1 VTQRSDRPIVGRR
14 PVIEALNKELQAC
27 SEGPVSVLL
36 GGLAGSG
43 RRRLVAQFLERLR
56 EDEMLPT
63 VVRVHFE
70 PGDDGV
76 RTLLRFFGAAI
87 QGLARS
93 EAFDTDPCESLEEA
107 AAASDDDQVAEWLR
121 DTAANITALRD
132 HSGND
137 SFQIKLPRRNPWSS
151 LLYTFDVLGPRCNWI
166 VDLHDIGAATSPGF
180 WTFLSALLGRA
191 RSRNWK
197 MMFLAAPGTNH
208 YGEKPGDEKPGPSV
222 FLHSLFGE
230 AQVVDCPA
238 LTADDLG
245 ELLAET
251 YRPND
256 FPDGLAKHLHE
267 VSLGHPETLHEVLDA
282 LEEDE
287 TITWDDDGFHL
298 SSLDDVDL
306 EVLVP
311 IANEE
316 DDDEGADEPMA
327 EGRVAPKLLE
337 QVLYLA
343 AVEGRN
349 FTASLIRTWLDAG
362 EDEVDDALD
371 AMPQLV
377 EEDRYHEAL
386 GTWTYRFRYDFYRQ
400 WYVNNPPEGFHQKA
414 QEEVAAELARIL
426 LQSYAPAALEYVPRA
441 ARLYTDAGDSRG
453 ARNLLALAMSAER
466 PELCDFAIEITE
478 RFSDSPFPP
487 GLVRYLYCS
496 TADRS
501 VNGQDL
507 ERARKAVNRARAW
520 AERQDDASTQ
530 AYLELLDCR
539 ILLREGKGDE
549 ARARGESAVTTLLDL
564 GDSTRAGETLN
575 QLAMIALGA
584 GDAKAVETYLRKAK
598 KASNIPPVQSH
609 TLYIEGILKKRGRNL
624 AAAAEAFARS
634 AELATEAGN
643 LLLSLEAMLN
653 QSECS
658 LMVGR
663 AKEVAPTLERALEMS
678 RALRTPPRE
687 RAAARLLCQAEAARG
702 NGEAAYEM
710 ARHALELGRELAAA
724 GGQGGPG
731 SEAVDLYHCGMFA
744 AMAGKTDEA
753 LNYLKGAEQACQDSD
768 ASNLLPEVLF
778 HQGQL
783 ALVTED
789 LSGAQSLLERG
800 LSLVQQAGDR
810 NRELRFLEQLG
821 TVLSATGDHSG
832 AANRFKEAA
841 DRALGPQAK
850 EFRKS
855 LRKRIADEQKRA
867 RAEG

>member
-1 VTQRSDRPIVGRR
+1 
-14 PVIEALNKELQAC
+14 LNKELQAC
-27 SEGPVSVLL
+27 VDGPRSVLL
-36 GGLAGSG
+36 AGQRGSG
-43 RRRLVAQFLERLR
+43 RRRAVTQFLDRLK
-56 EDEMLPT
+56 EDEELPT
-63 VVRVHFE
+63 VLRVHCDA
-70 PGDDGV
+70 GDDGV

-87 QGLARS
+87 QGLSRS
-93 EAFDTDPCESLEEA
+93 EAFDDDPCETLEEA
-107 AAASDDDQVAEWLR
+107 AAASTDEQVAEWLR
-121 DTAANITALRD
+121 DTASNITSLRA
-132 HSGND
+132 HTGTD

-151 LLYTFDVLGPRCNWI
+151 LLYTFDVLGPRCSWLI
-166 VDLHDIGAATSPGF
+166 DLHDVGAATSPGF
-180 WTFLSALLGRA
+180 WTFLSALVGRA

-197 MMFLAAPGTNH
+197 MMFLVAPGTNH
-208 YGEKPGDEKPGPSV
+208 YGESPGDEKPGPSV
-222 FLHSLFGE
+222 FLHSLFGAAE
-230 AQVVDCPA
+230 VVDCAA
-238 LTADDLG
+238 LTTLDLG
-245 ELLAET
+245 ELLEET

-256 FPDGLAKHLHE
+256 FPDGLAQRLTE
-267 VSLGHPETLHEVLDA
+267 ISEGRPETIHELLDA

-287 TITWDDDGFHL
+287 TITWDDEGFHL

-311 IANEE
+311 MANEDE
-316 DDDEGADEPMA
+316 DDEDSAPEPDEGDQVP
-327 EGRVAPKLLE
+327 PKLLE
-337 QVLYLA
+337 HVLYLA
-343 AVEGRN
+343 AIEGRN

-371 AMPQLV
+371 AMPHLV

-386 GTWTYRFRYDFYRQ
+386 GTWTYRFRYDFYRT
-400 WYVNNPPEGFHQKA
+400 WYADNPPEGFHQKA
-414 QEEVAAELARIL
+414 REEVAADLARVL

-441 ARLYTDAGDSRG
+441 ARLYTDAGDNRG

-478 RFSDSPFPP
+478 RFDDSPFPP

-496 TADRS
+496 TADRA

-507 ERARKAVNRARAW
+507 ERARKAVDRARAW
-520 AERQDDASTQ
+520 AEGQDDASTQ

-549 ARARGESAVTTLLDL
+549 ARTRGESAVTTLLEL

-584 GDAKAVETYLRKAK
+584 GDAKAVETYLRRAK

-609 TLYIEGILKKRGRNL
+609 TLYIEGILKKRSRAL
-624 AAAAEAFARS
+624 AAATEAFGRS

-653 QSECS
+653 QAECS

-663 AKEVAPTLERALEMS
+663 AKEVAPILERALEMS
-678 RALRTPPRE
+678 RALRTPQRE

-702 NGEAAYEM
+702 NGEAALEM
-710 ARHALELGRELAAA
+710 ARHALELGRELAAS
-724 GGQGGPG
+724 GKQGGSG

-744 AMAGKTDEA
+744 AMAGKADEA
-753 LNYLKGAEQACQDSD
+753 INYLKGAEQACQDSD
-768 ASNLLPEVLF
+768 ATNLLPEVLF

-783 ALVTED
+783 ALLTED
-789 LSGAQSLLERG
+789 FPAAQSLLERG
-800 LSLVQQAGDR
+800 LGLVQKGSDR

-821 TVLSATGDHSG
+821 TVLSATGDH
-832 AANRFKEAA
+832 AAAADRFKEAA

-855 LRKRIADEQKRA
+855 LRKRIADEQKLA